1 VFLVRKLG
9 VPGHEELAMGAI
21 ATGGVRIVNTDVT
34 RSFGIPEAMI
44 DAVAA
49 RELREL
55 ARREREYRG
64 DRGAPTLQRRVAILT
79 DDGLATGSTMR
90 AAVAAVR
97 QEGAGRIVVAVP
109 VASARTCA
117 ELRDEVDEIVCGETP
132 PDFAAVG
139 EWYHDFSQT
148 TDEEVRA
155 LLREHT
161 HASPTR

>member
-1 VFLVRKLG
+1 
-9 VPGHEELAMGAI
+9 
-21 ATGGVRIVNTDVT
+21 
-34 RSFGIPEAMI
+34 
-44 DAVAA
+44 
-49 RELREL
+49 
-55 ARREREYRG
+55 
-64 DRGAPTLQRRVAILT
+64 
-79 DDGLATGSTMR
+79 MR